1 MLESRRIRQRNEKQ
15 NEENKKSE
23 NQFRRTNIQ
32 ILVVKEDRK
41 GKHQMRPTETLPT
54 QGYEFLD

>member
-1 MLESRRIRQRNEKQ
+1 MLESRRIRQRNEKWK
-15 NEENKKSE
+15 EENKKSE

-41 GKHQMRPTETLPT
+41 GNHQMRPNEILPT
-54 QGYEFLD
+54 QGYEFVD